1 MRPELSKEMGELVE
15 EILDE
20 FEFELVHRTMKALE
34 WTWHGSVESP
44 SIGDLRRMARG
55 LLQELLKDNNQCVGT
70 GGLFAYRI
78 ADTVGLRFEVTSY
91 EIAKEPT

>member
-1 MRPELSKEMGELVE
+1 MSTELID

-20 FEFELVHRTMKALE
+20 FDFELVHRTMKALE
-34 WTWHGSVESP
+34 WTWHGSVDSP
-44 SIGDLRRMARG
+44 TIGDLRRAARE
-55 LLQELLKDNNQCVGT
+55 LLQELLKQDSLHLVGM

-91 EIAKEPT
+91 EVEKDLPV